1 MEITSALMPLEMKPS
16 LGFEPELCF
25 LLLPIALVV
34 AFGLY
39 RCAKPKEYH
48 PTENKGMLPIFLLV
62 QFADTVTDILSWIF
76 TVLWEKGT
84 STLPMIRSAT
94 FNGLPAFCGS

>member
-39 RCAKPKEYH
+39 RCAKEYH
-48 PTENKGMLPIFLLV
+48 PMDEQEVPIFLLV